1 MDLITVPDVYVPS
14 IDEQGNYCDKIHGS
28 FKKPITCPCGA
39 RRDKIYET
47 HSMFSA
53 HVKTKTHLKWIADLN
68 LNKANFFVE
77 NQNLRETI
85 QNQRILIAQMEK
97 EIQQRTLTID
107 YLTSQ
112 LCKTQIETPDLLDF

>member
-1 MDLITVPDVYVPS
+1 MDLITLPDIYVPS

-47 HSMFSA
+47 HSTFSA
-53 HVKTKTHLKWIADLN
+53 HTKTKTHLKWIADLN

-77 NQNLRETI
+77 NQNLKETI
-85 QNQRILIAQMEK
+85 KNQQLMIAKMEK
-97 EIQQRTLTID
+97 EIQQRIMTID
-107 YLTSQ
+107 YLTNQ
-112 LCKTQIETPDLLDF
+112 LCKTQSQTHDLLDF